1 MSADLFAEFG
11 SSSQDA
17 QPQQTGQSASTHAP
31 LSFDDPFSFLAAGNS
46 NSTSSK
52 PFAQPTQQPQQP
64 WPQPQQ
70 LRPSA
75 GGPVSSGIWDLRPM
89 SGFSGGGTINAN
101 GAKNTAE
108 DDDGWGDFEV
118 ATPDAAAPA
127 PPPPAP
133 SGSVF
138 PAAAAAS
145 SSTAPTSSSRPPP
158 PRNRVIRAST
168 LDMITKNLADLPGPT
183 GHVPKLDT
191 YAERPSWELSP
202 PVATPQPPKPKNS
215 DPNVLFDADDYDGEG
230 VVDDDDDDD
239 EFGDFETVAPA
250 SLPPSR
256 PTAPRAAASIIDF
269 GDDFGSRTAIAS
281 APQQEPPSKL
291 LSTLDFDAVQPIS
304 NDYPQPPKSSPF
316 KERNPF
322 PGLSVTTPKEEES
335 QDDAAFKSKI
345 KSPSPMTA
353 WPTADIQPKI
363 DDAPYH
369 DSWNSFDSPMPK
381 SQDSKPAAQQSS
393 PGWGWDVADGVASPP
408 LPSTSSIK
416 KGKGSLTNP
425 PAHSPHRSSWDW
437 NSTSPDQATA
447 KPQKPPVQ
455 KLDDSAPPPTNVP
468 PPSILLAA
476 FCPLL
481 ELPNSALFKPT
492 ATAAAGAASSVRSR
506 VLADPAT
513 AMFLRG
519 YLSLVTVAAR
529 VLAGR
534 RLRWQRDK
542 FLAQGMSISA
552 APAVGKGGGMKL
564 AGVDKTETAR
574 EEREAADVVAAWRA
588 IVGRLRSAVSAANS
602 ALQQTQGHQPLPKIP
617 ELVDKP
623 GVQTAKM
630 VPTAPK
636 ACVICGLKRDERVRG
651 VDFEVEDS
659 FGEWWVEHWGHRA
672 CRNFW
677 VEHEVQLRQR

>member
-1 MSADLFAEFG
+1 MRRAHIDSNHLKTPVFTHVEDWDNQQMSADLFAEFG

-17 QPQQTGQSASTHAP
+17 QPRQQQAGQSASTHAP

-52 PFAQPTQQPQQP
+52 PFAQPTQQLQQP
-64 WPQPQQ
+64 WLQPQQ
-70 LRPSA
+70 QQQPSA
-75 GGPVSSGIWDLRPM
+75 GGPISSGIWDIQPM
-89 SGFSGGGTINAN
+89 SGFSGGGMINAN
-101 GAKNTAE
+101 GFKNTAE

-118 ATPDAAAPA
+118 ATPDAAATAPPRPA
-127 PPPPAP
+127 PG
-133 SGSVF
+133 SSVF
-138 PAAAAAS
+138 PAAAAS
-145 SSTAPTSSSRPPP
+145 SSIAPKSSSRPLA
-158 PRNRVIRAST
+158 PRDRVIRAST
-168 LDMITKNLADLPGPT
+168 LDIITKNLADLPGPT
-183 GHVPKLDT
+183 GHVPKLNT
-191 YAERPSWELSP
+191 YTERPSWELSP
-202 PVATPQPPKPKNS
+202 STSTPQPSKPKNS
-215 DPNVLFDADDYDGEG
+215 DPNVLFDADDYDGEEA
-230 VVDDDDDDD
+230 VDDDDD

-256 PTAPRAAASIIDF
+256 PTAPAAASIIDF
-269 GDDFGSRTAIAS
+269 GDDFGSGTAVAG
-281 APQQEPPSKL
+281 APKKEPPGNVPSA
-291 LSTLDFDAVQPIS
+291 LDFDAVQPIGS
-304 NDYPQPPKSSPF
+304 AYPQPPKSSPF

-322 PGLSVTTPKEEES
+322 PGLAVTTPKEEES

-345 KSPSPMTA
+345 KSPSPVTA
-353 WPTADIQPKI
+353 WPTTGTQPKI

-369 DSWNSFDSPMPK
+369 DSLDSFDSPMPE
-381 SQDSKPAAQQSS
+381 SQDSKPVAQQ
-393 PGWGWDVADGVASPP
+393 
-408 LPSTSSIK
+408 
-416 KGKGSLTNP
+416 
-425 PAHSPHRSSWDW
+425 SSWDW
-437 NSTSPDQATA
+437 NSTSPDQAAA
-447 KPQKPPVQ
+447 KSQKPPVQ
-455 KLDDSAPPPTNVP
+455 KPDDSAPPPTNVP

-481 ELPNSALFKPT
+481 ELPNNALFKPT
-492 ATAAAGAASSVRSR
+492 ATAAAASSVRSR

-513 AMFLRG
+513 ATFLRG
-519 YLSLVTVAAR
+519 YLSLATVAAR

-542 FLAQGMSISA
+542 FLAQGMSISTNCDDA
-552 APAVGKGGGMKL
+552 
-564 AGVDKTETAR
+564 
-574 EEREAADVVAAWRA
+574 
-588 IVGRLRSAVSAANS
+588 RLRSAVSAANS
-602 ALQQTQGHQPLPKIP
+602 ALQQPAQGHQPPLPKIP

-651 VDFEVEDS
+651 ADFEVEDS